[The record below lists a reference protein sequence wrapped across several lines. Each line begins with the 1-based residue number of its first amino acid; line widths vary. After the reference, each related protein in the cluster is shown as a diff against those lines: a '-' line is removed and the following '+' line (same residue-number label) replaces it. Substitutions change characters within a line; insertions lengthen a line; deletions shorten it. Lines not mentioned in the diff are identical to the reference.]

1 MTNQEKAQIL
11 RVRLKTL
18 KTRPTATDSPGVI
31 KKVERQIRN
40 LEKN

>member
-11 RVRLKTL
+11 KVRLKAL
-18 KTRPTATDSPGVI
+18 KTRPTATDAPGVI